1 MKLTTS
7 TFFTTSA
14 LIAASAAAPSLE
26 TVYQLRLSSSNSAI
40 NNAIIT
46 VKDETSGSAAPN
58 AMGVFSTG
66 EPRNPYTFKF
76 VGSSLSKALYK
87 LQSTKVQ
94 KHLVLTG
101 NQVAMGLYDIPI
113 GADPQPAENELT
125 ASDKWFVYE
134 APGDEGMRLMAAVRY
149 KERQDDNSLLDASSW
164 RACKGDSDF
173 DYTLYWFDGS
183 LPLFH
188 IFSSYLRRQLLT
200 DSGLN
205 RLEDYVKGCEGGIS
219 LYIEEAKAS
228 VTTSGFLTGVTA
240 PTATPSGYINGV
252 TAPNSTA
259 VGGAKPTGSSK
270 PYEGSAAKTAG
281 SALVASFGLTL
292 AFVF

>member
-173 DYTLYWFDGS
+173 DYTLYWFDG
-183 LPLFH
+183 
-188 IFSSYLRRQLLT
+188 
-200 DSGLN
+200 LN